1 MSSRSAWATKWAPG
15 QPELQSE
22 TTKKRSKETEGGEGT
37 GRKSLCFNL
46 ACPVYKRSCS
56 LICYLSYTQAQG
68 DFRVTPSTART
79 QGLNAWWKGQSE
91 EPRVLQGKSQQ
102 SQSLSLLQS
111 SVLSLSLIKAMV
123 SRGVNQAF
131 LIRAGHLIFS
141 WFWCQMKFS
150 FTLDWLLFLGSGFW
164 VAGTIGALSYPN
176 CFSRERNRWFGPS
189 NGCELFFFYLSLG
202 MIYFY
207 GLQLY
212 WMGKS
217 WEYGYHKYL
226 LVPFS
231 TFAPLRLPR

>member
-1 MSSRSAWATKWAPG
+1 MRRLKRD
-15 QPELQSE
+15 Q
-22 TTKKRSKETEGGEGT
+22 KKQGGEGT

-46 ACPVYKRSCS
+46 ACPVYKRSRS

-141 WFWCQMKFS
+141 WFWCQMKFT
-150 FTLDWLLFLGSGFW
+150 FTLD
-164 VAGTIGALSYPN
+164 
-176 CFSRERNRWFGPS
+176 
-189 NGCELFFFYLSLG
+189 
-202 MIYFY
+202 
-207 GLQLY
+207 
-212 WMGKS
+212 
-217 WEYGYHKYL
+217 
-226 LVPFS
+226 
-231 TFAPLRLPR
+231 